1 MCAFS
6 VGPSQIRYVCYYDY
20 CLDHVMTKR
29 PSIHLSAV
37 EIPASENEGKD
48 GNTLLRY
55 MLTVVRVGEGEESE
69 E

>member
-1 MCAFS
+1 M
-6 VGPSQIRYVCYYDY
+6 CYYDY

-37 EIPASENEGKD
+37 EIPVSENEGKD